1 MLLARAESSP
11 VDGLPLERR
20 SLILI
25 APALACRSALG
36 GEKQATRTVPPH
48 TRRWFDIC
56 EIDARPRN
64 ARGRRISKAVEEG
77 PEEADEVVSR
87 ESRQSRQGRQGTNAW

>member
-25 APALACRSALG
+25 ALALACRSARG
-36 GEKQATRTVPPH
+36 GGKQATRTVPPYMG
-48 TRRWFDIC
+48 RWFDIC
-56 EIDARPRN
+56 DFNARPRN

-77 PEEADEVVSR
+77 LEEADEVVSR
-87 ESRQSRQGRQGTNAW
+87 ESRQTRQGSNAW

>member
-1 MLLARAESSP
+1 M
-11 VDGLPLERR
+11 
-20 SLILI
+20 
-25 APALACRSALG
+25 
-36 GEKQATRTVPPH
+36 
-48 TRRWFDIC
+48 RRWFDIC

-87 ESRQSRQGRQGTNAW
+87 ESRQSRQGRVRGPMRGRQKTVRLRKGWQRIRGGFSSPGRETWSPFRERTQLKGVIASKAKR